1 MIRIDR
7 VLRWKPNMLR
17 AWGLGLAAGC
27 FACTQALACM
37 PSSERSI
44 IFERVPA
51 DLYASVIVEVTID
64 DREPDVID
72 PSNGG
77 QMAVM
82 NARID
87 RVIKGSIDS
96 GVLKIV
102 TYLSECSRIGVGR
115 GIVAG
120 TLRHDAQRG
129 LELVA
134 IQESNMRAWSE
145 DFLQRQMNMGSGRGG
160 K

>member
-1 MIRIDR
+1 
-7 VLRWKPNMLR
+7 
-17 AWGLGLAAGC
+17 
-27 FACTQALACM
+27 M
-37 PSSERSI
+37 PSSERGI
-44 IFERVPA
+44 IFEHVPA
-51 DLYASVIVEVTID
+51 DLRAPVIVEVTID

-82 NARID
+82 NARVD

-102 TYLSECSRIGVGR
+102 TYLGECSRVGVGR

-134 IQESNMRAWSE
+134 IQQSNMRAWSE
-145 DFLQRQMNMGSGRGG
+145 DFLQRQMNVGSSGRSGR
-160 K
+160 